1 MELVKKNLHQMCI
14 KSEAVSQITFDEDYN
29 VPDAKAD
36 VGRMIQKKGDVEITD
51 ISLSEGRAR
60 IAGRL
65 IFHLLYVSDGENRKI
80 CALSGELP
88 ILETINLEG
97 VQGGDKICLKWEL
110 EDLNIHLI
118 NSRKLNIRSVVTFHA
133 FVEEIGDI
141 QIPVEVRENKG
152 ISEKRRDLHVM
163 ELSVQKKDT
172 LRLKK
177 EITLASNKPS
187 IHEILWREIE
197 VRGLDLRAEEGKVTA
212 RGELFI
218 FCLYAGDD
226 DDHPLQWLEQAIPFN
241 GEVECAG
248 CMMDMIPRIETSCIQ
263 KSMEIQP
270 DADGEERMLQI
281 DLTLEMDIRLYS
293 ESVISL
299 LEDVYKPE
307 MELVPE
313 RKEETLDSLLIR
325 NSSKC
330 RVSDRIQA
338 RVPQNKILQIC
349 HSEGTIR
356 LDEDRI
362 VENGIEVQGIVEL
375 KVLYIVSDDDM
386 PFYATEAVIPFRHV
400 IEAGGIG
407 KDCRYYLQNA
417 LEQLSTTMTDGNEIE
432 VKVVMNL
439 GAIVLRTKRIEAIQ
453 TVEER
458 LPDKEK
464 LQNMPGIVCYVVQP
478 GDTLWDIAKSFYTTM
493 DQIRTINGLKSD
505 ELVLMQQLILAK
517 FTNA

>member
-1 MELVKKNLHQMCI
+1 MELVKKNLHQMCV

-36 VGRMIQKKGDVEITD
+36 VGRMIQKKGEVEIGD
-51 ISLSEGRAR
+51 IALNDGRAR
-60 IAGRL
+60 ITGRL
-65 IFHLLYVSDGENRKI
+65 IFHLLYVSDGENRRI
-80 CALSGELP
+80 CALTGDLP

-97 VQGGDKICLKWEL
+97 VEGGDKICLKWEL

-133 FVEEIGDI
+133 HVEELGDI
-141 QIPVEVRENKG
+141 QVPIDVREEKG
-152 ISEKRRDLHVM
+152 ISQKRRDLNVM
-163 ELSVQKKDT
+163 ELGVQKKDT
-172 LRLKK
+172 LRIKK

-187 IHEILWREIE
+187 IHEILWKEIE

-212 RGELFI
+212 KGELFI

-226 DDHPLQWLEQAIPFN
+226 EDHPLQWLEQAIPFS

-248 CMMDMIPRIETSCIQ
+248 CMMDMIPKIETTCLQ
-263 KSMEIQP
+263 NSMEIQP
-270 DADGEERMLQI
+270 DADGEERMLQV
-281 DLTLEMDIRLYS
+281 DVVLEMDIRLYS
-293 ESVISL
+293 EGAISI
-299 LEDVYKPE
+299 LEDVYTPE
-307 MELVPE
+307 MECVPV
-313 RKEETLDSLLIR
+313 RKEETLESLLIR

-330 RVSDRIQA
+330 RVSDRVQA
-338 RVPQNKILQIC
+338 HVPQNKILQIC

-375 KVLYIVSDDDM
+375 RILYIVSDDDM
-386 PFYATEAVIPFRHV
+386 PFYATEAAIPFRHV
-400 IEAGGIG
+400 IEAQGIG
-407 KDCRYYLQNA
+407 KECRYYLQNA

-439 GAIVLRTKRIEAIQ
+439 GAIVRRLHTIQAIQ

-458 LPDKEK
+458 MLDQEK
-464 LQNMPGIVCYVVQP
+464 IQNMPGIVCYVVQP
-478 GDTLWDIAKSFYTTM
+478 GDTLWDIARNFYTTV
-493 DQIRTINGLKSD
+493 DQIRKINGLKS
-505 ELVLMQQLILAK
+505 EEIVPMQQLILAK